1 MNRKEVTDELRGR
14 IVNGLHVGR
23 YRGGERLPSVRT
35 LAQEFDVNERVVLA
49 ATHTLAAE
57 GFVELRLRSGAFIV
71 PPHRPT
77 GDALPRLGFW
87 LINMLLQARA
97 LGLPP
102 IAVDDFV
109 RRRLR
114 ARRVR
119 AACIEC
125 NDDQLHLLCS
135 ELAEDHGF
143 ATDSVHLDR
152 LNAGAPPPALG
163 RADVLITTAY
173 HAPRV
178 RQVARV
184 LGKPWIAVRLRSD
197 VMKTV
202 GDHLRQGPVYYDATD
217 PAYER
222 KLRRMLADVGRVANL
237 RFILLGRDD
246 IADIPPDAPTFVMPS
261 ARDRLALRVS
271 RKLPGRP
278 IHPVRHLSDDSAKEL
293 LTFLIRANMT
303 QPA

>member
-1 MNRKEVTDELRGR
+1 MIRKAVTDDLRGR

-35 LAQEFDVNERVVLA
+35 LAREFDVNERVVLA
-49 ATHTLAAE
+49 AIHALAAE
-57 GFVELRLRSGAFIV
+57 GFVELRQRSGAFIV

-87 LINMLLQARA
+87 LINTLLQARA

-102 IAVDDFV
+102 VAVDDFV

-114 ARRVR
+114 TRRVR

-125 NDDQLHLLCS
+125 NEDQLHLLCS

-143 ATDSVHLDR
+143 ATESVHLEE
-152 LNAGAPPPALG
+152 LNAASPPPALR
-163 RADVLITTAY
+163 RADVLITTAS

-178 RQVARV
+178 RQVGRV

-197 VMKTV
+197 VMATV
-202 GDHLRQGPVYYDATD
+202 GDHLRHGPVYYVATD
-217 PAYER
+217 PAFER
-222 KLRRMLADVGRVANL
+222 KLRRMVADVGLVANL

-261 ARDRLALRVS
+261 ARAWLTPRVS
-271 RKLPGRP
+271 RKLPGQP
-278 IHPVRHLSDDSAKEL
+278 IHPVRHFSDDSAKEL

-303 QPA
+303 PSA